1 MIFNSSACTA
11 CVFAGF
17 ALFCTIVYRLTAR
30 LYYRIVKKQHDLWY
44 TVAMKINA
52 LSEKRETEILRR
64 LEEAGFEGYFV
75 GGCVRE
81 AIRREMAQTADRKA
95 TPDRC
100 GEESCREVITDT
112 DIATDARPEQVKTVF
127 HDMTVLDTGIKH
139 GTVTVLFPTGG
150 LRTPEGSAEDA
161 DRESQCGGRIPVEIT
176 TYRIDGEYSDGRHPE
191 SVQFTSGLEEDLARR
206 DFTVNAI
213 ACNRHGEL
221 TDPFGG
227 AADIEARIIRAVGD
241 PEQRFREDGLR
252 IMRALRFAAKL
263 GYDIEPGTSEA
274 LSVCKGL
281 LADISA
287 ERIYSELCR
296 LVTGEGAGEII
307 RKHTDVL
314 GVVIPE
320 LLPMKGFAQNNPY
333 HRYDVL
339 EHCIRTMEAVETRED
354 NIVYM
359 KLAALFHDIG
369 KPETY
374 SEDENGIGHFYGHPS
389 ASCRICRDIMNRL
402 HADSFTKD
410 RLCRIVKYHDLVF
423 EKDRRLLKRWMN
435 RFGADVL
442 SDILEVKKADNFATG
457 NMENGLKVKFD
468 EIRAM
473 MEQILDEQ
481 QCFSLRDLAVD
492 GRDIIAAGIEPG
504 PEVGLVLKR
513 LLADVIDEKLPNDK
527 DVLMDNIL
535 TEN

>member
-1 MIFNSSACTA
+1 
-11 CVFAGF
+11 
-17 ALFCTIVYRLTAR
+17 
-30 LYYRIVKKQHDLWY
+30 
-44 TVAMKINA
+44 MKINA

-81 AIRREMAQTADRKA
+81 AIRKEMAQTSDRKV
-95 TPDRC
+95 TSGGC
-100 GEESCREVITDT
+100 GEESPREVITDT
-112 DIATDARPEQVKTVF
+112 DIATDARPEQVKAVF

-139 GTVTVLFPTGG
+139 GTVTVLFPADE
-150 LRTPEGSAEDA
+150 LRTPEGPA
-161 DRESQCGGRIPVEIT
+161 DDVNMENQGGRIPVEIT
-176 TYRIDGEYSDGRHPE
+176 TYRIDGKYSDGRHPE
-191 SVQFTSGLEEDLARR
+191 SVQFTSSLEEDLARR

-213 ACNRHGEL
+213 ACDRHGKL

-287 ERIYSELCR
+287 ERIYSELCK
-296 LVTGEGAGEII
+296 LVTGERAGDMV
-307 RKHTDVL
+307 RRYTDVL

-339 EHCIRTMEAVETRED
+339 EHCVRAMEAVETMED
-354 NIVYM
+354 NAVYM

-389 ASCRICRDIMNRL
+389 VSCRVCRDIMNRL
-402 HADSFTKD
+402 HADNFTKD

-435 RFGADVL
+435 RFGADIML
-442 SDILEVKKADNFATG
+442 EILEIKKADNFATG
-457 NMENGLKVKFD
+457 NMEDSLKVKFD
-468 EIRAM
+468 EIRQM

-481 QCFSLRDLAVD
+481 QCFSLRDLAVS
-492 GRDIIAAGIEPG
+492 GRDVIAAGVEPG
-504 PEVGLVLKR
+504 PEVGCVLKR
-513 LLADVIDEKLPNDK
+513 LLSDVIDEKLPNDK

-535 TEN
+535 TKN